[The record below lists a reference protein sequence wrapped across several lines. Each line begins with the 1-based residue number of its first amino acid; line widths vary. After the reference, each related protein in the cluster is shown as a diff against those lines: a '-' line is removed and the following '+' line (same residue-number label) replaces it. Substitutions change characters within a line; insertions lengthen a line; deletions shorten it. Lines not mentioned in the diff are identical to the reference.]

1 METMTSE
8 MDTRMEPMAKKVGE
22 INGINAQMD
31 ELSKGEKGE
40 NGVSLKS
47 PQYIIQKQFDKLEK
61 TVKRD

>member
-1 METMTSE
+1 
-8 MDTRMEPMAKKVGE
+8 MAKKVGE